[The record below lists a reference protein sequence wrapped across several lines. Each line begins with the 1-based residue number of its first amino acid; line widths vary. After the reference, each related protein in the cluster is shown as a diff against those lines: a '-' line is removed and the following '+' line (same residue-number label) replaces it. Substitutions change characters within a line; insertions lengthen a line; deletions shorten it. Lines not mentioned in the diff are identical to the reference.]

1 MERNNVEYVL
11 KEISK
16 RYNIITESAE
26 REKEALELL
35 SKHENIIEFFNYFET
50 EDSYSF
56 ILEYCP
62 YGTLKEFMKRFET
75 MPIKLVTNY
84 TA

>member
-26 REKEALELL
+26 REKEALESL

-50 EDSYSF
+50 EYSYNF

-62 YGTLKEFMKRFET
+62 FGTLET
-75 MPIKLVTNY
+75 FL
-84 TA
+84 